1 MLFSGPPGSGKT
13 TAARLARELADPVGA
28 EHAAAVLPR
37 SADSLRGILA
47 GSQVASLDSVRQ
59 INQETADALSGA
71 LEGLATPAGGQR
83 HPASFEN
90 VRLVMAAS
98 ADRPKRLHCRQAERP
113 GTNCRLRGLEG
124 CARDGSRVL
133 PHETAPVLRC

>member
-13 TAARLARELADPVGA
+13 TAARLARELADPVGV

-98 ADRPKRLHCRQAERP
+98 TDKPKRLHCCQAERS

-124 CARDGSRVL
+124 CARETTAEFYPTR
-133 PHETAPVLRC
+133 PHLY